1 MFNKNMEDLVGL
13 PLECYMSFQTGQ
25 PMLACMNENGEEF
38 IYKGPANSTSDST
51 IFGIWTGISPFANDI
66 PVKVMTRYG
75 KKTSALDSFSM
86 LYTIQCYD
94 QGYHVSSINEQ
105 YIQRIQAA
113 VDRGVISTYRDMAE
127 FTAASRIL
135 DSFYRSGH
143 IFHIVNNATEFHH
156 STELGSFPKSM
167 QFVEDDA
174 KASYPLFTLNE
185 DEEGMVRDALERSNI
200 SVSSTEDVLSVLK
213 EAGMESTYMYHW
225 FKKKYF
231 EQMRTSFAM
240 THVSGMMNQLRPTQ
254 RHILPSWDRRSHKS
268 QIGTKKQ
275 LHTILES
282 LGNDITSEILQ
293 GLL

>member
-1 MFNKNMEDLVGL
+1 MEDLVGL
-13 PLECYMSFQTGQ
+13 PLECYVSYQTGQ
-25 PMLACMNENGEEF
+25 PMLACMNELGEEF
-38 IYKGPANSTSDST
+38 LYKGPANSTSDST
-51 IFGIWTGISPFANDI
+51 IFGVWTGISPFANDI

-94 QGYHVSSINEQ
+94 QGYHVSTINEQ

-127 FTAASRIL
+127 FSAASQIL

-143 IFHIVNNATEFHH
+143 IFHIVSNAAEFKH
-156 STELGSFPKSM
+156 STELGAFPKPM
-167 QFVEDDA
+167 QFVQDDA
-174 KASYPLFTLNE
+174 QDTYPLFTFTE
-185 DEEGMVRDALERSNI
+185 EEEGMIRDALERTNLSI
-200 SVSSTEDVLSVLK
+200 HTTEDVLMVLR
-213 EAGMESTYMYHW
+213 EAGMDSSYVYHW

-231 EQMRTSFAM
+231 DQMQTSFAM
-240 THVSGMMNQLRPTQ
+240 THVSSLMDQLRPTH
-254 RHILPSWDRRSHKS
+254 RSILPSWDMRSKTS
-268 QIGTKKQ
+268 RTVRKKP
-275 LHTILES
+275 LHTILET